1 MIGRDL
7 QDWHVE
13 AEPDIRDSA
22 PGAAG
27 DSMKNSADQ
36 RLPVLRL
43 VLLTAAAV
51 GIHGYHLG
59 VEDAEIHLPAAKK
72 LLDPRL
78 YPFADEFFMTHEHM
92 SLFSPMLAWSARLTH
107 LPMDCIFLVWYVA
120 GIFALLA
127 SCWMLAAI
135 SFTSPRARWC
145 AMLVITAVLTMPA
158 TNTGLLL
165 MDPYLTPRSLST
177 PLSIFALATFLE
189 RRHVLAALAIVATGL
204 IHPQMGALLVALL
217 AVIGLAEKFKPKAPS
232 RVQAMAGGAVI
243 LPGGFPLTPAQG
255 PYREALYARDFF
267 FLSNWNWYD
276 WIGMLA
282 PLAILAWFWKGELRG
297 TTAEF
302 RRLSFALIPF
312 GVVSIVIAAIFS
324 SSHTLDMFARL
335 QPLRSFQLITLGFVV
350 YLGGVVGEYA
360 ARGRI
365 WVLPAIFLPLAGGMF
380 FLARDTYSHSPQT
393 ELPWLK
399 TSSNDWVNTLLW
411 VRENT
416 PKDAVFAVDSRY
428 FLDQGVD
435 VHGFRVI
442 SERSDLA
449 DYFKDGGVVAMFPNL
464 ADEWKQ
470 MSNATYGL
478 NHFRAHDFTRL
489 AGEYP
494 VTWTVIHGPT
504 PAGMDCPYQQRGY
517 SVCRIPGVM
526 GQASAP
532 ASATGE

>member
-1 MIGRDL
+1 MPNRKLDVYI
-7 QDWHVE
+7 
-13 AEPDIRDSA
+13 SA
-22 PGAAG
+22 PAAAESTKTAAG
-27 DSMKNSADQ
+27 Q
-36 RLPVLRL
+36 RLPIFRL
-43 VLLTAAAV
+43 ILLTAAAV
-51 GIHGYHLG
+51 AIHGYHLG

-72 LLDPRL
+72 LLNPQL

-92 SLFSPMLAWSARLTH
+92 SLFSPILAWSARLTH
-107 LPMDCIFLVWYVA
+107 LPMDWIFLLWYVV

-135 SFTSPRARWC
+135 SFRSPRARWC
-145 AMLVITAVLTMPA
+145 SLLVITAVLTMPA

-165 MDPYLTPRSLST
+165 IDPYLTPRSFST
-177 PLSIFALATFLE
+177 PLSIFALATLLE
-189 RRHVLAALAIVATGL
+189 RRYILAVLAIAATTL
-204 IHPQMGALLVALL
+204 IHLQMGAFLLLLMAFVLL
-217 AVIGLAEKFKPKAPS
+217 AEWMKPVVRH
-232 RVQAMAGGAVI
+232 RVPEAASIVGI
-243 LPGGFPLTPAQG
+243 FPKGFPLTPAQG
-255 PYREALYARDFF
+255 PYREALYARDYF
-267 FLSNWNWYD
+267 FLSNWTWYD

-282 PLAILAWFWKGELRG
+282 PLAILAWFWRGKVRG
-297 TTAEF
+297 TTPEF

-312 GVVSIVIAAIFS
+312 GLLSILVAAVFT

-335 QPLRSFQLITLGFVV
+335 QPLRCFQLITLVFMV

-360 ARGRI
+360 AKGRS

-380 FLARDTYSHSPQT
+380 LLAGDTYSHSPHI

-416 PKDAVFAVDSRY
+416 PTDAVFAVDSRY
-428 FLDQGVD
+428 FLDHGVD

-449 DYFKDGGVVAMFPNL
+449 DYFKDGGAVAMFPDL
-464 ADEWKQ
+464 ADKWKQ

-478 NHFRAHDFTRL
+478 NHFRAEDFKRL

-494 VTWTVIHGPT
+494 VTWAVIHGPA
-504 PAGMDCPYQQRGY
+504 PVGLDCPYQQRGY
-517 SVCRIPGVM
+517 AVCRILR
-526 GQASAP
+526 
-532 ASATGE
+532 